1 MKSNANDIKTIFHVD
16 VNSAYLSWSA
26 LKRLKDDPGSVDLRT
41 IPSAVGGDVK
51 TRHGIITAKS
61 IPAKKYDIQTGEPV
75 VKALQKCPQL
85 VMVPVDFD
93 TYRYYSH
100 ALMDLLSGFSPILQ
114 QVSIDEAFLDV
125 TALAHDREAAIKL
138 ADNLRKT
145 VSVKL
150 GFTVNVGI
158 SENKLLAKMASD
170 FQKPDRTHTLFPDEI
185 PQKMWPLPIGKLF
198 GCGKATSEKLLS
210 IGIRTIGEAAAT
222 PRSTLQSLLGEK
234 SGLYIHN
241 SANGIGSSIVH
252 PEREKAKSISN
263 EITLS
268 KDVSTLP
275 DAYPFIQ
282 KLSKKVAGRMAKAS
296 LRGQTVSLLIKTS
309 DFKRHSRQF
318 SLNSPTN
325 RADLIEKTACQLAD
339 QLLPDLFLTG
349 TSIRLIG
356 VGMSKLTDEEI
367 RQLDL
372 ASWAE
377 EKQDLETNK
386 EKRKKQKV
394 MDDLMKE
401 IDTRFGQ
408 GTIRKGN
415 K

>member
-100 ALMDLLSGFSPILQ
+100 ALMDLLSDFSPILQ

-241 SANGIGSSIVH
+241 SANGIGSFIVH

-377 EKQDLETNK
+377 EKQDLEADK
-386 EKRKKQKV
+386 EKREKQKIL
-394 MDDLMKE
+394 DDLMKE
-401 IDTRFGQ
+401 IDSRYGS
-408 GTIRKGN
+408 GTIKKGT